1 MNQRHSNEGLN
12 TGSSTA
18 PSFGSNH
25 DQQGGLGQGVSGD
38 SEAASHQDLLDP
50 DNQQWRNEQMRA
62 FDEDYRNWRQERFR
76 RFSDDFTNWRKAR
89 SEQAAGAGEN
99 RSAVLVAGPGSRS
112 GSASLEQDDQTRQQ
126 NLGGT
131 DTAGK
136 APE

>member
-12 TGSSTA
+12 TGSD
-18 PSFGSNH
+18 H
-25 DQQGGLGQGVSGD
+25 DQQGGLGQGVRGD

-50 DNQQWRNEQMRA
+50 DYQQWRNEQMRA

-89 SEQAAGAGEN
+89 SEQVAGAGEN

-112 GSASLEQDDQTRQQ
+112 GSASSLEQDDQARQQ
-126 NLGGT
+126 NPGGT
-131 DTAGK
+131 DIVGK